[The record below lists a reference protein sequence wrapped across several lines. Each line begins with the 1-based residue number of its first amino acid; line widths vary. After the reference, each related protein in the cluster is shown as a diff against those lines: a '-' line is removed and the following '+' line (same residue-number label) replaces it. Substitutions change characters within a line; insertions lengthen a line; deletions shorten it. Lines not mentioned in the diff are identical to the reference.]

1 MTRTMHIRHPRHPA
15 RYLAEAIHIVAWLYI
30 FASPLFHMSYRESI
44 HWDRYAAGCLMPAM
58 LCALFYAN
66 YLWLVPRCYCQGRR
80 GRFVLM
86 NALLIALLLGAH
98 SLAFGLLL
106 PQPPPR
112 RHAGPPHWW
121 FPLNGALMAAFTA
134 GVALAL
140 RLSREWAA
148 SEAAR
153 REAELG
159 RTAAE
164 LENLRGQISPHFLLN
179 TLNNIYALT
188 AFDAAKAQHAIEELS
203 RMLRYLL
210 YENRGETVSLEREMS
225 FIGSYVELMRLRLPA
240 RVEVTADLRPPAPG
254 AVSHVAPLIFI
265 PLVENAFK
273 HGVHPTRPSFIHIS
287 LSSDAEAVRFVCR
300 NSNHPAP
307 PRAGAAG
314 GVGLE
319 LVRRRLALA
328 YPGRHEWHHGPDP
341 TGQTYVCTLTI
352 RP

>member
-1 MTRTMHIRHPRHPA
+1 
-15 RYLAEAIHIVAWLYI
+15 
-30 FASPLFHMSYRESI
+30 MS
-44 HWDRYAAGCLMPAM
+44 
-58 LCALFYAN
+58 
-66 YLWLVPRCYCQGRR
+66 
-80 GRFVLM
+80 
-86 NALLIALLLGAH
+86 
-98 SLAFGLLL
+98 
-106 PQPPPR
+106 
-112 RHAGPPHWW
+112 
-121 FPLNGALMAAFTA
+121 AFTA

-159 RTAAE
+159 RTAPE

-210 YENRGETVSLEREMS
+210 YENRDETVSLEREMS
-225 FIGSYVELMRLRLPA
+225 FLRSYVELMRLRLPA
-240 RVEVTADLRPPAPG
+240 RVEVKADFRAPG
-254 AVSHVAPLIFI
+254 SDCISRVVPLLFI

-273 HGVHPTRPSFIHIS
+273 HGVHPTEPSFIHIS
-287 LSSDAEAVRFVCR
+287 LHSDSEAVYFSCC
-300 NSNHPAP
+300 NSNYPAP
-307 PRAGAAG
+307 PREDGG

-319 LVRRRLALA
+319 LVKRRLALA
-328 YPGRHEWHHGPDP
+328 YPERHDWHYGPDAS
-341 TGQTYVCTLTI
+341 GRIYSCTLTI

>member
-1 MTRTMHIRHPRHPA
+1 
-15 RYLAEAIHIVAWLYI
+15 
-30 FASPLFHMSYRESI
+30 
-44 HWDRYAAGCLMPAM
+44 
-58 LCALFYAN
+58 
-66 YLWLVPRCYCQGRR
+66 
-80 GRFVLM
+80 
-86 NALLIALLLGAH
+86 
-98 SLAFGLLL
+98 
-106 PQPPPR
+106 
-112 RHAGPPHWW
+112 
-121 FPLNGALMAAFTA
+121 
-134 GVALAL
+134 
-140 RLSREWAA
+140 
-148 SEAAR
+148 
-153 REAELG
+153 
-159 RTAAE
+159 
-164 LENLRGQISPHFLLN
+164 
-179 TLNNIYALT
+179 
-188 AFDAAKAQHAIEELS
+188 
-203 RMLRYLL
+203 MLRYLL
-210 YENRGETVSLEREMS
+210 YENRGETVSLEREMG
-225 FIGSYVELMRLRLPA
+225 FIGSYVGLMRLRLPD
-240 RVEVTADLRPPAPG
+240 RVEVTADLRPPVPG